1 MVRKIRANNIPA
13 FTSQVVDTVG
23 AGDALLSVTSPIVA
37 AGNDIDI
44 AGFIGNTVG
53 ALKVGIVGHRKSV
66 EKIPVQKYLT
76 TLLK

>member
-1 MVRKIRANNIPA
+1 MDSIIFRDA
-13 FTSQVVDTVG
+13 F
-23 AGDALLSVTSPIVA
+23 LSVTSPIVA

>member
-1 MVRKIRANNIPA
+1 M
-13 FTSQVVDTVG
+13 
-23 AGDALLSVTSPIVA
+23 SVTSPIVA

-44 AGFIGNTVG
+44 AGFIGNIVG